1 MIAINTPE
9 NASPRSEPRWEVGRK
24 LCLRILA
31 LFEIDPLSV
40 KLSSVAFMELPGFGF
55 SDLNPTP
62 EEVVVAFEIAHN
74 IWKLKHPEKP

>member
-1 MIAINTPE
+1 MIAINTYFC
-9 NASPRSEPRWEVGRK
+9 SEPRWEVGRK

-40 KLSSVAFMELPGFGF
+40 KLSSVAFMELPGFEC

-62 EEVVVAFEIAHN
+62 KEIVSAFEMAHAT
-74 IWKLKHPEKP
+74 WKLKHPEKP